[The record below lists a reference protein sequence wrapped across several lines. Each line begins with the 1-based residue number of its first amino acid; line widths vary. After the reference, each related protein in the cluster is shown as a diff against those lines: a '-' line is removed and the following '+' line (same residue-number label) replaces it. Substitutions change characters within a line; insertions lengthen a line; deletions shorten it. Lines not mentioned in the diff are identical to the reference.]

1 MGGCRKGSFGTGK
14 RVCRRREV
22 TIEHGRRERTYR
34 VVYHRARAIGEERR
48 GHLAISPPSS
58 SLALLAYRYF
68 STRVRL
74 RLTTARGTRVD
85 PFHSFSL
92 VPDEFVVLDKKPPMA
107 RTRNTKSA
115 RDVSIDS
122 VTADLW
128 HDSPRSTRKAP
139 LHPLES
145 VARRCGI
152 LHLRSLPLT
161 RAGTDNVSPPHGLS
175 EPANASRSE
184 IIGQNAMCTKRVRAQ
199 TWTYEWLS
207 ISMIMIFN
215 LCNNYFF

>member
-1 MGGCRKGSFGTGK
+1 MDEERGR
-14 RVCRRREV
+14 
-22 TIEHGRRERTYR
+22 IESYIIA
-34 VVYHRARAIGEERR
+34 RAPAIGEERR

-74 RLTTARGTRVD
+74 RLTTARGTRAD

-122 VTADLW
+122 VTADL
-128 HDSPRSTRKAP
+128 
-139 LHPLES
+139 
-145 VARRCGI
+145 
-152 LHLRSLPLT
+152 
-161 RAGTDNVSPPHGLS
+161 
-175 EPANASRSE
+175 
-184 IIGQNAMCTKRVRAQ
+184 
-199 TWTYEWLS
+199 
-207 ISMIMIFN
+207 
-215 LCNNYFF
+215 